1 MVPRRFTAFPLW
13 FYRVSPTTDTGWL
26 VKQELIYLRHTGSC
40 THLRRHIATSVVG
53 FSRLKGRHASWLPSI
68 QIRFVITQAQ
78 QVHDQSAVI
87 MQGMAALTVA
97 DSGCLFRLRFGF
109 HFGLSL
115 LSSEFSSE
123 TGGGRSHHCLGFQEK
138 MAFCSRETVTFLGA
152 QPSRHLR
159 VQVPFNGYT
168 TDV

>member
-1 MVPRRFTAFPLW
+1 M
-13 FYRVSPTTDTGWL
+13 
-26 VKQELIYLRHTGSC
+26 KQELIYLRHTDSYHS
-40 THLRRHIATSVVG
+40 HLRRHTATSVVG
-53 FSRLKGRHASWLPSI
+53 FSRLKGRHASWLPSII

-123 TGGGRSHHCLGFQEK
+123 TGGGRSHHCLGFQHK
-138 MAFCSRETVTFLGA
+138 VAFLLPR
-152 QPSRHLR
+152 
-159 VQVPFNGYT
+159 NGYISRSPT
-168 TDV
+168 LQAPACASALQWVYYGRISVQRRTI